1 MAGRH
6 GNKGVISRVLPEEDM
21 PFLPAGRPLH
31 ICLNPLGVPSRMNI
45 GQVLE
50 VHLGWAASELGWHI
64 ATPVFDGAQDVEIEE
79 CLEKAGYSRDGKT
92 VLYDGRTGEPFDNR
106 VTVGYMYILK
116 LHHLVDDKIH
126 ARSTGPYSLVTQ
138 QPLGGKAQFG
148 GQRFGEMEVWAL
160 EAYGSAHTLQE
171 ILTVKSDDVVG
182 RVKTYEAIVKGD
194 NIPQPGIPESFKV
207 LIKELQALCLD
218 VKLLDETLG
227 EIKLKDSVYEELED
241 LEVNIEGSEDVVPP
255 TPEIEPLE
263 EVEIDEVDVGDILL
277 VKTGAKIPVDGT
289 VLTGEGYINEASI
302 TGEAVPVSKK
312 KDSGVY
318 AGTIL
323 ENGTIQIT
331 ADRVGENTTFGKSIE
346 LVEEAQD
353 SKSEAERFI
362 DRFSKY
368 YTPAVLVLSFIVWIF
383 SRDIELAITI
393 LVLGCPGALVIG
405 VPVSNVAGIGNGA
418 RHGVL
423 LKGSEVISDFS
434 RLDTMVFDKT
444 GTLTIGNP
452 KVADKEIY
460 ADNVDEVLGYLASVE
475 KESDH
480 PLAKAI
486 VEYIGDIK
494 LYTVEKTDVVKGG
507 GIVAHVEGHKVA
519 VGNVALMEQ
528 ENILLSEKARADI
541 ARFEK
546 NGNSLVL
553 TSVDGELKALMGIRD
568 QIRPGVIDDL
578 KKLKKLGV
586 KNLVVLS
593 GDNQGTVDLVARELG
608 LTEAHGHMLPEDKAT
623 YIKELQEKGQIVA
636 FVGDGVNDSPSLA
649 LAQIG
654 IAMGN
659 GTDVAIETSDVV
671 LMNSDFS
678 RLPHALGLSKATANN
693 MLQNIII
700 AVGVVLVLLASV
712 FFSEWMN
719 MSIGMLVH
727 EASILVVILN
737 GMRLLHYKLRK

>member
-1 MAGRH
+1 MQKFILGKKNHITIVSAILIIIAYVSKLGFK
-6 GNKGVISRVLPEEDM
+6 NEPIAIWSLIIASVLGVIP
-21 PFLPAGRPLH
+21 
-31 ICLNPLGVPSRMNI
+31 
-45 GQVLE
+45 
-50 VHLGWAASELGWHI
+50 I
-64 ATPVFDGAQDVEIEE
+64 AIQAYQALKVKVVSIDV
-79 CLEKAGYSRDGKT
+79 
-92 VLYDGRTGEPFDNR
+92 
-106 VTVGYMYILK
+106 
-116 LHHLVDDKIH
+116 
-126 ARSTGPYSLVTQ
+126 LVTIAVI
-138 QPLGGKAQFG
+138 GAFIIK
-148 GQRFGEMEVWAL
+148 
-160 EAYGSAHTLQE
+160 
-171 ILTVKSDDVVG
+171 D
-182 RVKTYEAIVKGD
+182 YEESAIVTFLFLFGAYLEQRTLNKTR
-194 NIPQPGIPESFKV
+194 SA
-207 LIKELQALCLD
+207 IKELTEMAPEVALKQL
-218 VKLLDETLG
+218 KNG
-227 EIKLKDSVYEELED
+227 EF
-241 LEVNIEGSEDVVPP
+241 
-255 TPEIEPLE
+255 E
-263 EVEIDEVDVGDILL
+263 EVEIEEVDVGDILL

-289 VLTGEGYINEASI
+289 VLTGEGHINEASI

-323 ENGTIQIT
+323 ENGTLQIT
-331 ADRVGENTTFGKSIE
+331 ADRVGEDTTFGKIIE

-353 SKSEAERFI
+353 SKSAAERFI

-368 YTPAVLVLSFIVWIF
+368 YTPAVLGLSFIVGLI

-418 RHGVL
+418 RHSVL
-423 LKGSEVISDFS
+423 LKGSEVINDFS

-460 ADNVDEVLGYLASVE
+460 ADNVDEVLAYLSSVE

-480 PLAKAI
+480 PLAKAV
-486 VEYIGDIK
+486 VEYIGDTK
-494 LYTVEKTDVVKGG
+494 SYTVEKTVVVKGG
-507 GIVAHVEGHKVA
+507 GIVAHVEGHRVA

-528 ENILLSEKARADI
+528 ENVLLSEKVRGDI
-541 ARFEK
+541 ARFEE

-553 TSVDGELKALMGIRD
+553 TSVDGELKALIGIRD
-568 QIRPGVIDDL
+568 QIRPGVKEDL
-578 KKLKKLGV
+578 QQLKKLGV

-608 LTEAHGHMLPEDKAT
+608 LTEAHGHMLPEDKSA
-623 YIKELQEKGQIVA
+623 YIKALQERGQIVA

-654 IAMGN
+654 IAMGS

-678 RLPHALGLSKATANN
+678 CLPYALGLTKATANN

-737 GMRLLHYKLRK
+737 AMRLLRYKL